1 MKGIEALQAMK
12 EGKIVKDEYGKYYRM
27 ENYHVL
33 CYVDGEWPSFEMH
46 LNDWMDLNFEFT
58 SKPVEYN
65 LTFFEAMVEAAFWGD
80 IVCSERYPNVKY
92 YMKAGV
98 LYHQDGIT
106 ADLQSCEIKAKW
118 RVVEEEEE

>member
-12 EGKIVKDEYGKYYRM
+12 EGYIVKDEYGKYYRM

-33 CYVDGEWPSFEMH
+33 CYVDGEWPSFEMD
-46 LNDWMDLNFEFT
+46 LNDWMDLNFELV
-58 SKPVEYN
+58 SEPVTFN
-65 LTFFEAMVEAAFWGD
+65 LTFFEAMCETAQGK
-80 IVCSERYPNVKY
+80 IVCSERYPQIKY